1 MLFPR
6 RRPTEFLPV
15 GVHISAGGVRMVQ
28 LRSAGAAATQHRLE
42 VAATLHTTERP
53 ADLRRLLRSAGFAGT
68 DVVTNVPAEQLHVRT
83 FRLPPMAPAER
94 AAAALR
100 QAREGSPIGDS
111 EPAHVDVVPVGAA
124 RQGRDD
130 RHEFIS
136 FTARHADVRALLDS
150 FGAGVSVR
158 SVQAEPLAVYRAAA
172 RAPACEDAAA
182 VRCVVHVGEP
192 ATLVLLGEGAA
203 LRVLRRVDVGAR
215 HLDRA
220 TARKLGVPA
229 AEARRLRRRHTTE
242 GVGPDPVRSAIA
254 DATRGLLE
262 AVARESALCVR
273 YHDVAF
279 RCERPGSV
287 RLLGFESSN
296 PQLRSLLHEATGL
309 PIDPRSAFDGFGTI
323 PPNDD
328 GAWAAALGLAIPL
341 APAPDEANSGATTES
356 ADSTSLV

>member
-1 MLFPR
+1 
-6 RRPTEFLPV
+6 
-15 GVHISAGGVRMVQ
+15 
-28 LRSAGAAATQHRLE
+28 
-42 VAATLHTTERP
+42 
-53 ADLRRLLRSAGFAGT
+53 
-68 DVVTNVPAEQLHVRT
+68 
-83 FRLPPMAPAER
+83 
-94 AAAALR
+94 
-100 QAREGSPIGDS
+100 
-111 EPAHVDVVPVGAA
+111 VVPVGAA

-215 HLDRA
+215 HLDSA
-220 TARKLGVPA
+220 TARKVGGPA
-229 AEARRLRRRHTTE
+229 AEARRLRRRHTAE
-242 GVGPDPVRSAIA
+242 SVGPDPVRSAIA

-273 YHDVAF
+273 YHAVTF
-279 RCERPGSV
+279 RCERPESV
-287 RLLGFESSN
+287 RLLGFESNN

-309 PIDPRSAFDGFGTI
+309 PIDPRSAFDGIGGTI